1 MYTMKETC
9 QKVGMTYEALKFYC
23 NQGLVPN
30 VKRNENNH
38 RVFDDKDVAWI
49 SNLSCLKE
57 CGMTIQEMKEYV
69 ELCLEGEKSIPVRK
83 VILDDKRSELMQ
95 KLEAIEENIAF
106 IDTKQKFYD
115 DVLDGKIEYVSNLK
129 K

>member
-83 VILDDKRSELMQ
+83 VILDDKRRELMQ

>member
-1 MYTMKETC
+1 
-9 QKVGMTYEALKFYC
+9 
-23 NQGLVPN
+23 
-30 VKRNENNH
+30 
-38 RVFDDKDVAWI
+38 
-49 SNLSCLKE
+49 
-57 CGMTIQEMKEYV
+57 MTIQEMKEYV

-83 VILDDKRSELMQ
+83 VILDDKRRELMQ

>member
-83 VILDDKRSELMQ
+83 EILDGKRRELTQ
-95 KLEAIEENIAF
+95 KLKAIEENIAF

-115 DVLDGKIEYVSNLK
+115 DVLDGKIEYVSNLRK
-129 K
+129 